1 MNAVVADPY
10 GLNHLKRDKD
20 YSDSLKLEYK
30 LFPKFIQLLNKYHNT
45 NYSQRFWQIVLGHWF
60 KFCIRDLFYYVS
72 SIMTCMSSY
81 NISGM
86 TAYDSEDGLYFY
98 DTLEMTTSLSF
109 DNVKLNLL
117 HSRIINLIKNKN
129 FLIEVIPL
137 KKNTTHQIFKPDLK
151 IDKKFFWKNFIKY
164 GFKFYE
170 KISNYLIRNDDAF
183 IVNSFLT
190 TKNEAKLEL
199 SLGQLPQFWK
209 YKCNKY
215 DHISS
220 IKKTPNKLLRQN
232 LTNQFLDKSS
242 DNLERIVRHLIF
254 ELLPICYLEGF
265 KDLNNIVK
273 AQCWPKSPKF
283 IFTSNNFYYDE
294 VFKLYTALNVEKGKK
309 YYVGQHGGNY
319 GTQKWKSPRIEELTA
334 DKFITWGWT
343 DDDKKYKPAFVLK
356 NSGKKRLS
364 YKSSGN
370 LLLIEHGY
378 TKHDA
383 TYDKKYTYLQ
393 YLEKQKEFVNYLDKK
408 PREKLVLRLFNKKYR
423 NDEWC
428 EELRWTD
435 FDPKIELDDGIN
447 KIESLISKSRLVV
460 YSYDSTGMLETLSDN
475 IPTLAFWGKEV
486 GILESARPYYQ
497 LLVDA
502 GIIHYSSKSIAEKI
516 NEVWDNIDNW
526 WYEKNI
532 QEARRL
538 FCDRFARKT
547 QNPVKELKQILL
559 S

>member
-1 MNAVVADPY
+1 MLGNMGKLWNTKVV
-10 GLNHLKRDKD
+10 
-20 YSDSLKLEYK
+20 
-30 LFPKFIQLLNKYHNT
+30 
-45 NYSQRFWQIVLGHWF
+45 
-60 KFCIRDLFYYVS
+60 
-72 SIMTCMSSY
+72 
-81 NISGM
+81 
-86 TAYDSEDGLYFY
+86 
-98 DTLEMTTSLSF
+98 
-109 DNVKLNLL
+109 
-117 HSRIINLIKNKN
+117 
-129 FLIEVIPL
+129 
-137 KKNTTHQIFKPDLK
+137 
-151 IDKKFFWKNFIKY
+151 
-164 GFKFYE
+164 
-170 KISNYLIRNDDAF
+170 
-183 IVNSFLT
+183 
-190 TKNEAKLEL
+190 
-199 SLGQLPQFWK
+199 
-209 YKCNKY
+209 
-215 DHISS
+215 
-220 IKKTPNKLLRQN
+220 
-232 LTNQFLDKSS
+232 
-242 DNLERIVRHLIF
+242 
-254 ELLPICYLEGF
+254 
-265 KDLNNIVK
+265 
-273 AQCWPKSPKF
+273 
-283 IFTSNNFYYDE
+283 
-294 VFKLYTALNVEKGKK
+294 
-309 YYVGQHGGNY
+309 
-319 GTQKWKSPRIEELTA
+319 KSPRIEELTA

>member
-1 MNAVVADPY
+1 M
-10 GLNHLKRDKD
+10 
-20 YSDSLKLEYK
+20 
-30 LFPKFIQLLNKYHNT
+30 
-45 NYSQRFWQIVLGHWF
+45 
-60 KFCIRDLFYYVS
+60 
-72 SIMTCMSSY
+72 
-81 NISGM
+81 
-86 TAYDSEDGLYFY
+86 
-98 DTLEMTTSLSF
+98 
-109 DNVKLNLL
+109 
-117 HSRIINLIKNKN
+117 
-129 FLIEVIPL
+129 
-137 KKNTTHQIFKPDLK
+137 
-151 IDKKFFWKNFIKY
+151 
-164 GFKFYE
+164 
-170 KISNYLIRNDDAF
+170 
-183 IVNSFLT
+183 
-190 TKNEAKLEL
+190 
-199 SLGQLPQFWK
+199 
-209 YKCNKY
+209 
-215 DHISS
+215 
-220 IKKTPNKLLRQN
+220 
-232 LTNQFLDKSS
+232 
-242 DNLERIVRHLIF
+242 
-254 ELLPICYLEGF
+254 
-265 KDLNNIVK
+265 
-273 AQCWPKSPKF
+273 
-283 IFTSNNFYYDE
+283 
-294 VFKLYTALNVEKGKK
+294 
-309 YYVGQHGGNY
+309 
-319 GTQKWKSPRIEELTA
+319 
-334 DKFITWGWT
+334 
-343 DDDKKYKPAFVLK
+343 
-356 NSGKKRLS
+356 
-364 YKSSGN
+364 
-370 LLLIEHGY
+370 LIEHGY
-378 TKHDA
+378 IKHDA